1 MTGYAGDGG
10 PYAVAHRGGAG
21 LAPENTI
28 AAFGRSYALGVRYLE
43 TDVRLTADGVCVA
56 FHDARLRR
64 TTGARGRLADLVWD
78 DVRELRVGGEPVPRL
93 AELLDAFPDARF
105 TIDVKEPRALAPL
118 AADIHDCR
126 AAERVCLA
134 GAADRVLAEARE
146 SFGLATA
153 LGWESLT
160 RLALA
165 ARTGDRLS
173 WARCR
178 ATRAQFAHV
187 PLRLGR
193 VPVFAERLV
202 AMAADL
208 GVRVLV
214 WTVDDPAL
222 MHRLLDEGVDGVITD
237 RPDLLREVLVAR
249 DAWTAPQPAGGA
261 IGPAGPAGP
270 GGAGRTCA
278 SSAAEAPSMP
288 ATP

>member
-1 MTGYAGDGG
+1 VTGDETGYAGVGG

-28 AAFGRSYALGVRYLE
+28 AAFERSYALGVRYLE

-56 FHDARLRR
+56 FHDAHLRR
-64 TTGARGRLADLVWD
+64 TTGVRGRLGDLTWEE
-78 DVRELRVGGEPVPRL
+78 VRRLRVGGEPVPRL
-93 AELLDAFPDARF
+93 ADLLDAFPDARF
-105 TIDVKEPRALAPL
+105 TIDVKEPRALGPL
-118 AADIHDCR
+118 VAAVHGSR
-126 AAERVCLA
+126 AAGRVCLA
-134 GAADRVLAEARE
+134 GSADRVLTEARE
-146 SFGLATA
+146 TFGLATA

-165 ARTGDRLS
+165 GRTGSRPR
-173 WARCR
+173 WVR
-178 ATRAQFAHV
+178 RAQFAHV

-193 VPVFAERLV
+193 VPVFADRLV

-222 MHRLLDEGVDGVITD
+222 MHRLLDAGVDGVITD

-249 DAWTAPQPAGGA
+249 DAWVTPQAACRP
-261 IGPAGPAGP
+261 GPVSSGRS
-270 GGAGRTCA
+270 GGAGD
-278 SSAAEAPSMP
+278 AAPLG
-288 ATP
+288 

>member
-1 MTGYAGDGG
+1 VTTGYVGDGG

-21 LAPENTI
+21 LAPENTL
-28 AAFGRSYALGVRYLE
+28 AAFERAYAHGGRYLE

-64 TTGARGRLADLVWD
+64 TTGVPGRLTDLAWD

-105 TIDVKEPRALAPL
+105 TIDVKEARALGPL
-118 AADIHDCR
+118 AADVHGCR
-126 AAERVCLA
+126 AADRVCLA
-134 GAADRVLAEARE
+134 GAADRVLAGARE
-146 SFGLATA
+146 LGLATA

-165 ARTGDRLS
+165 ARTGSRPR
-173 WARCR
+173 WA
-178 ATRAQFAHV
+178 TSAQFAHV

-193 VPVFAERLV
+193 IPVFADRLV

-214 WTVDDPAL
+214 WTVDDPPL
-222 MHRLLDEGVDGVITD
+222 MHRLLDAGVDGVITD

-249 DAWTAPQPAGGA
+249 DAWVAPQPAGGT
-261 IGPAGPAGP
+261 
-270 GGAGRTCA
+270 GATGGRTGAVDGSTGA
-278 SSAAEAPSMP
+278 SRAAQSPSEP

>member
-1 MTGYAGDGG
+1 VTIGYVGDGG

-21 LAPENTI
+21 LAPENTL

-64 TTGARGRLADLVWD
+64 TTGAPGRLADLDWD

-105 TIDVKEPRALAPL
+105 TIDVKEPRALGPL
-118 AADIHDCR
+118 AADVHGCG

-160 RLALA
+160 RLALC
-165 ARTGDRLS
+165 ARTGNRPR
-173 WARCR
+173 WV
-178 ATRAQFAHV
+178 TRAQFAHV

-193 VPVFAERLV
+193 VPVFADRLV

-214 WTVDDPAL
+214 WTVDDPPL
-222 MHRLLDEGVDGVITD
+222 MHRLLDEGVDGIITD

-249 DAWTAPQPAGGA
+249 DAWTAPHPAPGAGGRR
-261 IGPAGPAGP
+261 G
-270 GGAGRTCA
+270 A
-278 SSAAEAPSMP
+278 SSSAVAPSEP

>member
-1 MTGYAGDGG
+1 VTGDVSGYAGDGG

-28 AAFGRSYALGVRYLE
+28 AAFERSYALGVRYLE

-64 TTGARGRLADLVWD
+64 TTGVRGRLADLTWD
-78 DVRELRVGGEPVPRL
+78 DVRDLRVGGEPVPRL
-93 AELLDAFPDARF
+93 ADLLDAFPDARF
-105 TIDVKEPRALAPL
+105 TIDVKEARALAPL
-118 AADIHDCR
+118 AADVHGCR
-126 AAERVCLA
+126 AADRVCLA

-160 RLALA
+160 RLALC
-165 ARTGDRLS
+165 ARTGNRPR
-173 WARCR
+173 WV
-178 ATRAQFAHV
+178 TRAQFAHV

-193 VPVFAERLV
+193 IPVFAERLV
-202 AMAADL
+202 ALAADL

-261 IGPAGPAGP
+261 
-270 GGAGRTCA
+270 GGAAGGRAAGGRTGA
-278 SSAAEAPSMP
+278 SSSADAPSMP